1 MASRTPLK
9 LNGTNVREMSST
21 DYNNCISRMAYL
33 YLSDPSVTLSQ
44 VGSSG
49 TLDAMSDTR
58 TQAGAS
64 TTHASSYRS
73 AGETA
78 DVSTVTVSYDK
89 ISQGLASAGAPADT
103 NNLRFPAYIDSSNN
117 VKAMTQQEMYDT
129 YASAAIDAVIAAIP
143 YQIGTSTSAPSG
155 YTNVSTTAVFSD
167 TRADAGAY
175 TAGGIGETQ
184 DQPTTITNYYLHR
197 SNGTDVA
204 YSATPMTINSSGNLE
219 ELTSGEFDVIMKECI
234 RYTAE
239 SLSGNRVR
247 YYIDGSGTSL
257 GSGMVNTKLNSST
270 YQQRYVNTDD
280 YRTQEFPA
288 GSAATISTYYLK
300 ARKE

>member
-1 MASRTPLK
+1 MAARTPLK
-9 LNGTNVREMSST
+9 LDGTNVREMSST
-21 DYNNCISRMAYL
+21 DYDNCIARMAYL
-33 YLSDPSVTLSQ
+33 YLTDPSVTLSQ

-64 TTHASSYRS
+64 TSDATNFHTES
-73 AGETA
+73 ETPN
-78 DVSTVTVSYDK
+78 VSTVTVSYDK
-89 ISQGLASAGAPADT
+89 ISQATASASAPADT
-103 NNLRFPAYIDSSNN
+103 NNIRFPAYIDSSNN
-117 VKAMTQQEMYDT
+117 IKAMTQQEMYDT
-129 YASAAIDAVIAAIP
+129 YASDAIDAVIAALP
-143 YQIGTSTSAPSG
+143 YQIGTSTTPPSG
-155 YTNVSTTAVFSD
+155 YTNVSTTAVFVD
-167 TRADAGAY
+167 TRANAGAY

-197 SNGTDVA
+197 ANGSSTN

-219 ELTSGEFDVIMKECI
+219 ELTQAEFDVIMKECI

-257 GSGMVNTKLNSST
+257 GTGMVNTKLNSST

-280 YRTQEFPA
+280 YRTQEFPS

>member
-1 MASRTPLK
+1 MAARTPLK
-9 LNGTNVREMSST
+9 LDGTNVREMSST
-21 DYNNCISRMAYL
+21 DYNNCIARMAYL
-33 YLSDPSVTLSQ
+33 YLTDPSVTLSQ

-49 TLDAMSDTR
+49 SLSGMNDTR

-64 TTHASSYRS
+64 TSDATNFHTE
-73 AGETA
+73 GETPN
-78 DVSTVTVSYDK
+78 VSTVTVGYDR
-89 ISQGLASAGAPADT
+89 INQATVSASAPADT
-103 NNLRFPAYIDSSNN
+103 NNIRFPAYIDSSNN

-129 YASAAIDAVIAAIP
+129 YASDAIDAVIAALP
-143 YQIGTSTSAPSG
+143 YQIGTSTTPPSG
-155 YTNVSTTAVFSD
+155 YTNVSTTPVFVD
-167 TRADAGAY
+167 TRANAGAY

-197 SNGTDVA
+197 ANGSSTD

-219 ELTSGEFDVIMKECI
+219 ELTQAEFDVIMKECI

-257 GSGMVNTKLNSST
+257 GTGMVNTKLNSST

-280 YRTQEFPA
+280 YRTQEFPS